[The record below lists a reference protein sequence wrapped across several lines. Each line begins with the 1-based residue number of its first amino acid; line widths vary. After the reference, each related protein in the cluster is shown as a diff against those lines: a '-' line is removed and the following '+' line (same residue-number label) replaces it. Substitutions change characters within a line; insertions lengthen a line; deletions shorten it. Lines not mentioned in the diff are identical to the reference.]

1 MNKKNNKTQ
10 HRRLSLKTE
19 TVVYLTDDLLKHVV
33 GGEGDVTNS
42 TPISKCNTQ
51 CLVKV

>member
-1 MNKKNNKTQ
+1 MNKNKNKTQ

-33 GGEGDVTNS
+33 GGGGDVTNS
-42 TPISKCNTQ
+42 NPISKCNTQ
-51 CLVKV
+51 CLIEV